1 MINKTTAT
9 LECAAQVNPAA
20 SRMSIRG
27 SVVIA
32 PSSHREEVLKRDQ
45 HQTKADSH
53 PAEVARSGNPAAP
66 EHEDADQNEQE

>member
-1 MINKTTAT
+1 
-9 LECAAQVNPAA
+9 
-20 SRMSIRG
+20 
-27 SVVIA
+27 VIA